1 MALAIPEAIAIR
13 SSRATITYGELD
25 RAADAWAA
33 QLVAD
38 GVGVGHCVPIALPKS
53 PKLVIALLA
62 VLKTGAAY
70 ALTDPSWPTDR
81 VRDVVDQLD
90 ARLLVTERGSVDGD
104 AGTVWTPSGVPVGAR
119 SGFEPVGVPSSH
131 PCCVFFTS
139 GTTGRPKGVL
149 TPHGAT
155 ARLFRPGTFAR
166 FDADTVIP
174 LAAPM
179 PWDAFSL
186 ELWSALLN
194 GGTSVLVDEPYLSA
208 EWLRSGVS
216 VHGVNTVWLTSSLF
230 NMIVDEDLDAFR
242 GVRQLMIGGER
253 LSPTHVGRFLRRHPA
268 ITLLNGYGPVES
280 TVFATVHRITPRD
293 CERRGGIPLGRPV
306 PGTTVFVLDGVRR
319 CAAGEVGEICIG
331 GDGLALRYLGDPEL
345 TRAKFPH
352 VELDGERLRLYRT
365 GDLGLWDEEGLLHFR
380 GRTDRQLKVR
390 GHRVEPAEIERQVER
405 LLPSVLSCRV
415 LARRDELGAAQ
426 ELVAFCVPRAPG
438 DPLEGALSTL
448 QSALVKHQLPVA
460 VVSVPRFPVTAQGK
474 LDERALLATAE
485 PAATD
490 GSARASAVR
499 LRDATARLVAETFA
513 AVLGRV
519 TVPLDVPFFELGG
532 SSLGAGRVCARL
544 ATRLAR
550 PVPVSWLYQ
559 DPTVAALAARLASAG
574 RPEGRPKASGE
585 RVAVPLTP
593 MQLVFL
599 TRHLA
604 DPADR
609 TGHCLLTWEIHGE
622 LHRAA
627 LASAIAAVHERH
639 EPLRAAYVAD
649 PRPAAR
655 LVDLPPPPL
664 EVLGAQPSVAGAVSA
679 LRDELGDDLEVGGG
693 EVWRS
698 ALVPVE
704 AEKVTLL
711 GLVVHHIA
719 FDGWSETIL
728 TEDLAA
734 AYNAA
739 AAGREPAPPSPP
751 CSALA
756 DAYDAHVERLAY
768 VDLEAQREQL
778 LADLADVPDM
788 RWPDGETESRRGTPG
803 HVEVSFDLDLLAAVD
818 AVAAESGVT
827 RFVVLLHGWARSLAG
842 VTSQRDL
849 AIGVP
854 VAQRYS
860 PGLERAVG
868 CHINM
873 LCIRLRGAALGRGA
887 AGIRETGRTV
897 GRSFAAQ
904 DVPFADLALVVSR
917 RRSGRPPLFQT
928 LFSLH
933 DNPPARLELDGL
945 RTTFLPQPYV
955 DLPLE
960 LVADVWPDDAAGPRL
975 AVSFR
980 REVVPE
986 AVGRGCA
993 LRFEEEL
1000 RSALPGGSP

>member
-1 MALAIPEAIAIR
+1 MALTRPEAIAIR
-13 SSRATITYGELD
+13 SSSASITYGELD
-25 RAADAWAA
+25 QTADAWAA
-33 QLVAD
+33 RLAAH

-53 PKLVIALLA
+53 TKLVIALLA

-70 ALTDPSWPTDR
+70 ALADPSRPADR

-90 ARLLVTERGSVDGD
+90 APLLVTERGILDGG
-104 AGTVWTPSGVPVGAR
+104 AWTMWTPPAGPVGTR

-179 PWDAFSL
+179 AWDAFSL
-186 ELWSALLN
+186 ELWAALLN

-208 EWLRSGVS
+208 ESLRSGVS

-230 NMIVDEDLDAFR
+230 NMIVDEDLDAYR
-242 GVRQLMIGGER
+242 GVRRLMIGGER
-253 LSPTHVGRFLRRHPA
+253 LSPTHVERFLRRHPA
-268 ITLLNGYGPVES
+268 IALLNGYGPVES
-280 TVFATVHRITPRD
+280 TVFATTHRITPRD
-293 CERRGGIPLGRPV
+293 CEQPGGIPLGRPV

-352 VELDGERLRLYRT
+352 VELGGERLRLYRT

-390 GHRVEPAEIERQVER
+390 GHRVEPAEVERQVER

-438 DPLEGALSTL
+438 DPLDGALSTL
-448 QSALVKHQLPVA
+448 RSALVRHQLPVV

-474 LDERALLATAE
+474 LDERALLATVE
-485 PAATD
+485 PGETD
-490 GSARASAVR
+490 DGARASAVR

-519 TVPLDVPFFELGG
+519 TVPLDVSFFELGG

-544 ATRLAR
+544 AARLAR

-559 DPTVAALAARLASAG
+559 HPTIAALAARLASAG
-574 RPEGRPKASGE
+574 RPEGRPKAADE
-585 RVAVPLTP
+585 RVGVPLTP
-593 MQLVFL
+593 TQLVFL
-599 TRHLA
+599 ARHLA

-609 TGHCLLTWEIHGE
+609 TGHCVLMWEIHGG
-622 LHRAA
+622 LDRAA
-627 LASAIAAVHERH
+627 LAAAIAAVHERH
-639 EPLRAAYVAD
+639 EPLRAAYVPD

-655 LVDLPPPPL
+655 LVDVAPPLL
-664 EVLGAQPSVAGAVSA
+664 EVLGAQPSVAEAVGA
-679 LRDELGDDLEVGGG
+679 LQDELGDDLELAEA

-698 ALVPVE
+698 ALVPVSE
-704 AEKVTLL
+704 AVTLL

-739 AAGREPAPPSPP
+739 RAGDEPAPAAPP
-751 CSALA
+751 QSSLA
-756 DAYDAHVERLAY
+756 DARDAHVERLAY

-778 LADLADVPDM
+778 LAELADVPDM
-788 RWPDGETESRRGTPG
+788 RWPEGPTESRRGAPG
-803 HVEVSFDLDLLAAVD
+803 YVELSVDPDVLAAVD
-818 AVAAESGVT
+818 AVSAESGVT
-827 RFVVLLHGWARSLAG
+827 RFVVLLHGWARSLAA

-873 LCIRLRGAALGRGA
+873 VCIRLRGAALGRGA

-904 DVPFADLALVVSR
+904 DVPFADLARAVR
-917 RRSGRPPLFQT
+917 RPRTGRPPLFQT

-945 RTTFLPQPYV
+945 RTTFLPQPYL

-960 LVADVWPDDAAGPRL
+960 LVADVWPDDTGGPRL

-980 REVVPE
+980 REIVPE
-986 AVGRGCA
+986 AVGRECA

-1000 RSALPGGSP
+1000 RRIRSGRTP